1 MDKIKPEDVTV
12 EELKATLSDISNY
25 ALLQI
30 IRERVKLNEVSLYDI
45 ADVARDHPEAV
56 CIKVWQKD
64 DIREYK
70 GGNELTEEQIDYASS
85 IAAKGLEECT
95 DYEWACIDIAVS
107 EASKN

>member
-30 IRERVKLNEVSLYDI
+30 IRERVKLNEVSLHDI

-64 DIREYK
+64 DIREYR
-70 GGNELTEEQIDYASS
+70 GGDSLTDEQIDCVSR

-95 DYEWACIDIAVS
+95 DYEWMCIETAISQVS
-107 EASKN
+107 DN

>member
-1 MDKIKPEDVTV
+1 MEKIKSEDVTV
-12 EELKATLSDISNY
+12 KELKAILSDISNY

-30 IRERVKLNEVSLYDI
+30 IRERVKLNEISLHDI

-70 GGNELTEEQIDYASS
+70 GGDELTEDQIDHASRL
-85 IAAKGLEECT
+85 AAYGLEECS
-95 DYEWACIDIAVS
+95 DYEWMCIETAISQAR
-107 EASKN
+107 K

>member
-1 MDKIKPEDVTV
+1 MEKIKHDDVSV
-12 EELKATLSDISNY
+12 KELKATLGDISNY

-30 IRERVKLNEVSLYDI
+30 IRERVKLNEVSLHDI

-64 DIREYK
+64 DIREYR
-70 GGNELTEEQIDYASS
+70 GGDKLTEQQIDYASR

-95 DYEWACIDIAVS
+95 DYEWACIDVAVS